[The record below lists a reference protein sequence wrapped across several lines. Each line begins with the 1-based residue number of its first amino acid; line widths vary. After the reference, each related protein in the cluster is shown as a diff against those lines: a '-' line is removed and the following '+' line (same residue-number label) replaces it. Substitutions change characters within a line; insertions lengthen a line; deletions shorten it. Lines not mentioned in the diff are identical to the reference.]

1 MQSPLSTAHYAHG
14 TIDSLFTTVALQHPD
29 AIAVQFE
36 SSVSLTY
43 RELHNQM
50 LQVSAALAPRICH
63 GQPVPVLLPRSPL
76 QVAVIL
82 ALSHLGAIY
91 VPLDPELPPNLL
103 HDLLDRVDSPVIITN
118 SLPSWSIPTW
128 CHELEDHTVLDL
140 SNILPTIGGSEV
152 QRVLSRNV
160 RPDSVAAILFTS
172 GSTGKPK
179 GVVLTHRNL
188 IDPAKTLSRFE
199 SIGLGSRVFQFASFT
214 SNVHMIDIL
223 SALLHG
229 ACLCQVSQEKMLDR
243 LAHWVRTM
251 QADTIHLTPSVLETM
266 EPDDVPSVRYVVTCS
281 EPVSAAVVST
291 WSTKVILRNLYGSCE
306 ASSIASRVL
315 SPGISLTDVGQV
327 SPHAHIKILD
337 PLSHNQ
343 VPAGKLGEIF
353 AAGTSV
359 AEGYWRD
366 SKRTAKSFFLQDQDS
381 NNFSLTAT
389 SQPSSL
395 EPVWYATGDLGYVS
409 ESGDLHLL
417 ARTDN
422 QFKVN
427 GLPLEVVAIEH
438 ILRRHVARAV
448 VLARTDDIG
457 HFRFFAFVAT
467 QQALVTPDESVEID
481 ECLSATELRSYLL
494 TKCREFLPGYM
505 VPEILVVNAIPQNRS
520 YKIDR
525 QRLCDILDS
534 YFARE
539 KDLLTP
545 VHAPD
550 LLSRI
555 TSIVN
560 HRLQRTVPV
569 DEDLR
574 NWGLSYV
581 DAMYI
586 IWAIFEITGKRI
598 FLRDVLHN
606 PTVEHLVRLTEGA
619 EETPSFCSNEHA
631 ACTRFIASPSQR
643 SIFGAH
649 KTLRN
654 GAYNLNFAYHLKSP
668 QLDVLRFF
676 DAVRLVCSEHESL
689 RSTYELNDDSQVVG
703 VIHPPQDMPPV
714 LSFTQ
719 FTELCEPSGTHE
731 LSTAKHR
738 ARQLINEVGEE
749 YVDVSS
755 ASPLRVTVY
764 EIAPMGQEMII
775 HFRVHNLSIDE
786 LSFERLI
793 HHVFDVY
800 RSGSTCIDTT
810 KLLSYPEYVIRQN
823 RSMIHR
829 QEQDRSWWSN
839 WANVSWSESLS
850 EALLSRQGET
860 PRLAIRNPS
869 QNRSSIYY
877 HPLSMPDVEACISH
891 RHRAS
896 TRFDFWLSFV
906 QIFLARL
913 ASQSRFLLGV
923 PTSMRFEDPCFLNVM
938 GCCVATAI
946 LPVVVDTSESFRAVL
961 DKIHEFYWQCVHHT
975 QPTEDVLQW
984 LSVPGAGNAEVEV
997 LYVYHDRNG
1006 ARHLLK
1012 EGTAADIVDKVD
1024 IATGSGHH
1032 PLVIHVDESGSEPRL
1047 ILEYDPVKFRPEF
1060 IASICDSFHSM
1071 IHWIAAHGSNIT
1083 VADIPFCGK
1092 EMEEKAF
1099 AQSVTAIPSHLSS
1112 RFLNGRAAYIQDLVF
1127 DSVDR
1132 SPDSLAIEAPEG
1144 PLTYAALGSRV
1155 LGLAGELKKTGLRP
1169 RMRVALF
1176 LEKSTDYVIA
1186 MLAVLSAG
1194 STFTILD
1201 IHDKP
1206 SVNQS
1211 KIETVSPQFII
1222 TNRGSGQLA
1231 KQLLL
1236 PPTSS
1241 IFDLNLHDT
1250 TMHSRLHSRSHSL
1263 IDSPTTASP
1272 RDAPAYI
1279 GFTSGSTAAPK
1290 CFQVNHAA
1298 AAVSILNQIDA
1309 CGFKVNDRIPMLTNV
1324 TFDASLL
1331 EVLATLSAGATLVA
1345 APHDRFISDLAGT
1358 LNEFN
1363 VSHVFATPTTIACL
1377 DGPSQV
1383 PSIRCII
1390 LGGEPTPKNI
1400 FHRWTGRV
1408 TILGSYGS
1416 AETTIATHGFTMWE
1430 PSHSDQRG
1438 SCIGKPVSSVKAAI
1452 LDEYGHILPAG
1463 WVGRL
1468 AIAARIP
1475 HKLDQLSAG
1484 YLNEGHDNGR
1494 FIEHKILGRTFDTG
1508 DLCYFDRKGYFY
1520 LRGRADDQVKSNG
1533 FWFNLSEVE
1542 STVDRC
1548 LLPSQ
1553 IQAAVLIARH
1563 NEDGSL
1569 DMVAF
1574 ICQNHFSKRESVR
1587 LASVLSL
1594 DDHRTVDELITL
1606 RSKVSDALPS
1616 AMVPRYWVPL
1626 SDIPQGPTGK
1636 INRQL
1641 LKEWFLILHESG
1653 FSEKYASLMH
1663 PPVIKQE
1670 VKCEIDHSNVKRD
1683 LMSWLRE
1690 HYSDYNE
1697 GLRQRILDVLHSQSC
1712 GSDLAVERIYL
1723 PSAMQK
1729 TMLAQSLIDS
1739 ELYASQLLLK
1749 FIGSMDAFRL
1759 QEAWMRVC
1767 QAHPS
1772 LRTCYIHLDGG
1783 INEFFA
1789 IEKETAQSVTGFSVA
1804 DHIPLGPDELE
1815 KSLSEIRKSAL
1826 TISKTT
1832 STLTVFSWTREEHL
1846 IVLTYHDAVADR
1858 ESMSRILSD
1867 FAAAYQ
1873 GQHLQPDISFSAVSA
1888 SHLSRDRS
1896 KAEAFW
1902 REYVTNGEPV
1912 SLHQAEAVASRQTRI
1927 ESRRLDKLTSQRVQS
1942 RAIDYH
1948 VTLPTLFQAALG
1960 ISLARVTGAT
1970 KPLFWT
1976 VTSGRELDVSCSLS
1990 AVANFLNVVP
2000 CVVPVGAEYRIR
2012 HLLHHLHAASDEAF
2026 PHSWLPTSLI
2036 LPFLRNQTGV
2046 KTLLAIDN
2054 HEIPSVTFEEGLRV
2068 ESIERREFTHVPFTV
2083 IVRPRDSGI
2092 SVAVEYDISQIPK
2105 GVATRLLDTFVEIT
2119 EGISSYDVT
2128 EVMVG
2133 DIVSDEQ
2140 YFEKDYVLQQIR
2152 SVNAENSKLSQS
2164 SNDTLVSLFQRSM
2177 KANPRASA
2185 LYTRG
2190 LSLTYQQLDELSS
2203 RLARHLLRF
2212 TQGRRM
2218 IVPIL
2223 FPRKPDMIIAM
2234 LAVLKAGAAYCP
2246 LDMSSPPS
2254 RLDYIIREVNASV
2267 ILTDDAGFS
2276 VMSAELNLG
2285 LQIVNLDSLRWTFYD
2300 NDEAVLPEVSPT
2312 TPCYVLFTSG
2322 STGEPK
2328 GCILSHGAV
2337 ASSIKAAL
2345 PAFQLD
2351 ATDRVLLFANYIF
2364 DASVIDI
2371 YGTLSKGAALIIVPD
2386 DDVKAD
2392 LCKTINDLRVT
2403 FVHLTP
2409 TTAQLLDVGKCPTLR
2424 TVVAGGET
2432 VPQGLRNHLAGR
2444 VRFIGN
2450 YGPTETAVQVAVS
2463 VFERPSLDATF
2474 YKALPG
2480 NVIAIINE
2488 QGKVAREGE
2497 QGEIYIGGQQ
2507 LFDGYLKDAIST
2519 RGSLLKIPSLG
2530 DFLFYRSGDRGRY
2543 MKNMGIEILG
2553 RLDDQMKFMGQRV
2566 EPAEIETVLNDAPGV
2581 ALSAVVVVS
2590 GGLHAALQRK
2600 RCAVAL
2606 DLDSVRAYAKA
2617 RLPERLV
2624 PDLWEISAIPLLPS
2638 NKVARRTV
2646 SKEISFMI
2654 QRAPRL
2660 PASMGNASICSPIY
2674 IEASPNAITTVTSI
2688 VSRILALPVED
2699 IHKPLDHL
2707 GLNSLG
2713 FVQLHQ
2719 MIHMELGVLVPY
2731 SKLRDARSI
2740 DGICRWLFEAAPE
2753 LLLQKKAGQVV
2764 ASSVTYPGRYPAT
2777 PIQENIWMSQTK
2789 LSNTT
2794 YAVERV
2800 FKVHDVSVPKLVETL
2815 NDLVRRFDIFH
2826 LTFDL
2831 DTENEQIYQIVHPY
2845 PQTKIGVQF
2854 FPSDLGPVFETPN
2867 LHLKA
2872 GPLSSFQVHESPD
2885 GQIYLHAAV
2894 HHILFDEFTS
2904 IVFYNALEAVLRG
2917 APVNIDDYRST
2928 VDFHGITPG
2937 HAKVLR
2943 ELWTQRLNGISA
2955 LRRDHSVLVDAQS
2968 QNKSRLRKE
2977 INIPLVQQ
2985 DQTYLNSHAL
2995 RDSSTLLALFQ
3006 ATLHR
3011 TFMTDEVVL
3020 SVPVSLRITG
3030 KENCSTLG
3038 NLTNPAFIR
3047 SQLKYNDSWSNF
3059 ISRTFENLEFAS
3071 QNGVPVNWICSWL
3084 KIELSDFPV
3093 HFVLHQTNP
3102 QGRSS
3107 LLQDRTFDMIPPK
3120 QPAFNFEFHLFLSE
3134 TGFDIL
3140 VDYNPLIFGSQLVQ
3154 DVVDTYADLL
3164 ASVQQRSSL
3173 DLSEFVDLSSSSSN
3187 RKSICASEF
3196 TPPSS
3201 VSTLSVSPAFGPQ
3214 TRKALASYTQQRFYL
3229 LQQVFGDASYSLPS
3243 VHEVGGLPI
3252 DLIMQKLKII
3262 VERES
3267 IFRTYFIFDQD
3278 LWQVTSDKTEFAF
3291 SIHDLRDRSY
3301 HNAWNR
3307 MVQLCQDD
3315 ANKPFDLGNPPL
3327 IRCHGFQL
3335 PGEKQYLYLN
3345 IHHALCDES
3354 SLCLLLKELEGEHHF
3369 PRTGI
3374 VFDYHDISASERKI
3388 LSDQSYVSASRHHW
3402 QSALAQG
3409 PAIKG
3414 MLPLGNTNNVSSLGI
3429 VHSTFDI
3436 TTATIPWAHEIGA
3449 TSFSKFLSV
3458 FMLTMLLRYDCKSPT
3473 VLIPVSNRPVETEKT
3488 IYGCFTNILP
3498 IRVALDAHLP
3508 VLDNTK
3514 RVVRA
3519 VNEALVYSQTP
3530 FEKVLEYAGVS
3541 RNDFEAMFVYHEG
3554 SRNIGVFR
3562 PAAHVL
3568 ESQGRS
3574 VSPKFPL
3581 TFSVSLVRHESSTT
3595 LDVKIEYDP
3604 RVLVEYEA
3612 ENLAE
3617 SFHQVL
3623 LSLHGTH
3630 DPAFTTTNSLGFL
3643 SDVET
3648 RLLESFHGPKQP
3660 EVDREPLV
3668 HDQIMNM
3675 ASEFPHRTAVSFDGE
3690 ESCTYE
3696 QLQVRVAS
3704 LVSWIQQQDVH
3715 IEGEATICIF
3725 SDACVDRII
3734 CILAIMQLGLAYVPL
3749 SVQDPI
3755 HRTMAIIQDCK
3766 PQAILVPST
3775 GTFAHWS
3782 KVQDLQ
3788 RELQIHVLET
3798 VPCFI
3803 IPENIPQITDAVP
3816 MSPHVHQHPSNIA
3829 CVLYTSGPTSLT
3841 KGVAIDHQA
3850 LRNSIT
3856 QHRSIYRLQPR
3867 SRLLQLAP
3875 YTFDVSVVD
3884 IFSTLSA
3891 GATLVIGRHEFL
3903 LSNLQQV
3910 VRDWE
3915 ITHIATTPTVATL
3928 LAPALSPS
3936 LQVLALGGET
3946 MSEAVRDAWAE
3957 HVHLLNVYGPTET
3970 TVNVVSRE
3978 MFRTTPVS
3986 DVGRP
3991 LPNVL
3996 VYILDDQHRRLPPG
4010 RVGQLAIGGVQVAHG
4025 YLRPQSGKSAFIT
4038 HDHLGKIYLTGD
4050 LAKFT
4055 TTGDIILLGRTDSQI
4070 KREIEAILSK
4080 ENNVSV
4086 STVSS
4091 AKWSFIS

>member
-719 FTELCEPSGTHE
+719 FTELCELSGTHE

-1452 LDEYGHILPAG
+1452 LDE
-1463 WVGRL
+1463 
-1468 AIAARIP
+1468 IP

-1670 VKCEIDHSNVKRD
+1670 
-1683 LMSWLRE
+1683 
-1690 HYSDYNE
+1690 
-1697 GLRQRILDVLHSQSC
+1697 
-1712 GSDLAVERIYL
+1712 
-1723 PSAMQK
+1723 K

-1749 FIGSMDAFRL
+1749 FIGSMDAFCL

-1832 STLTVFSWTREEHL
+1832 T
-1846 IVLTYHDAVADR
+1846 
-1858 ESMSRILSD
+1858 
-1867 FAAAYQ
+1867 AYQ

-1902 REYVTNGEPV
+1902 R
-1912 SLHQAEAVASRQTRI
+1912 
-1927 ESRRLDKLTSQRVQS
+1927 DQRVQS
-1942 RAIDYH
+1942 RAIDYR

-2026 PHSWLPTSLI
+2026 PHSWLPTSSI

-2054 HEIPSVTFEEGLRV
+2054 HEIPRVTFEEGLRV

-2083 IVRPRDSGI
+2083 I
-2092 SVAVEYDISQIPK
+2092 

-2386 DDVKAD
+2386 DDVKVD

-2409 TTAQLLDVGKCPTLR
+2409 TTAQLLDV
-2424 TVVAGGET
+2424 
-2432 VPQGLRNHLAGR
+2432 GR

-2463 VFERPSLDATF
+2463 VFERPSLDGTF

-2600 RCAVAL
+2600 
-2606 DLDSVRAYAKA
+2606 
-2617 RLPERLV
+2617 
-2624 PDLWEISAIPLLPS
+2624 
-2638 NKVARRTV
+2638 
-2646 SKEISFMI
+2646 
-2654 QRAPRL
+2654 RAPRL

-2815 NDLVRRFDIFH
+2815 NDL
-2826 LTFDL
+2826 
-2831 DTENEQIYQIVHPY
+2831 IYQIVHPY

-2867 LHLKA
+2867 LHLKT

-2894 HHILFDEFTS
+2894 HHILFDEFT
-2904 IVFYNALEAVLRG
+2904 I
-2917 APVNIDDYRST
+2917 NIDDYRST

-2943 ELWTQRLNGISA
+2943 ELWTQRLNGIST
-2955 LRRDHSVLVDAQS
+2955 LRRDHSVL
-2968 QNKSRLRKE
+2968 
-2977 INIPLVQQ
+2977 Q

-3020 SVPVSLRITG
+3020 SIP
-3030 KENCSTLG
+3030 
-3038 NLTNPAFIR
+3038 
-3047 SQLKYNDSWSNF
+3047 LKYNDSWSNF

-3243 VHEVGGLPI
+3243 VHE
-3252 DLIMQKLKII
+3252 
-3262 VERES
+3262 
-3267 IFRTYFIFDQD
+3267 D

-3335 PGEKQYLYLN
+3335 PG
-3345 IHHALCDES
+3345 
-3354 SLCLLLKELEGEHHF
+3354 
-3369 PRTGI
+3369 I

-3409 PAIKG
+3409 PAIK
-3414 MLPLGNTNNVSSLGI
+3414 

-3568 ESQGRS
+3568 ESQG
-3574 VSPKFPL
+3574 
-3581 TFSVSLVRHESSTT
+3581 STT

-3936 LQVLALGGET
+3936 LQVLALG
-3946 MSEAVRDAWAE
+3946 
-3957 HVHLLNVYGPTET
+3957 ET

-3986 DVGRP
+3986 DV
-3991 LPNVL
+3991 
-3996 VYILDDQHRRLPPG
+3996 G

>member
-1 MQSPLSTAHYAHG
+1 MQPPLSPAHYAQG

-36 SSVSLTY
+36 SSATLTY

-118 SLPSWSIPTW
+118 SLPSWSIPSW

-140 SNILPTIGGSEV
+140 SNILPTVGGSEV
-152 QRVLSRNV
+152 HRVLSRNV

-199 SIGLGSRVFQFASFT
+199 SIGLGSRVFQYASFT
-214 SNVHMIDIL
+214 SNIHMVDIL
-223 SALLHG
+223 STLLHG
-229 ACLCQVSQEKMLDR
+229 ACLCQVSQERMVDR
-243 LAHWVRTM
+243 LAHWIRTT
-251 QADTIHLTPSVLETM
+251 QADTIHLTPRVLETM
-266 EPDDVPSVRYVVTCS
+266 EPDDVPSLRYVVTCS

-291 WSTKVILRNLYGSCE
+291 WSTKVVLRNLYGSCE
-306 ASSIASRVL
+306 ASSIVSRVL
-315 SPGISLTDVGQV
+315 SLGASLTDVGQV
-327 SPHAHIKILD
+327 SPHAQVKILD

-343 VPAGKLGEIF
+343 VPTGKVGEIF

-381 NNFSLTAT
+381 NKFSLTAT

-395 EPVWYATGDLGYVS
+395 EPVWYATGDLGYLS

-422 QFKVN
+422 HFRVN
-427 GLPLEVVAIEH
+427 GLPVEVVAIEQ
-438 ILRRHVARAV
+438 ILCRHVARAV
-448 VLARTDDIG
+448 VLARPDTMG
-457 HFRFFAFVAT
+457 HLRFFAFVTT
-467 QQALVTPDESVEID
+467 QQTLATPDEPVEID
-481 ECLSATELRSYLL
+481 ECLSAEELRGYLL
-494 TKCREFLPGYM
+494 TKCREILPAYM
-505 VPEILVVNAIPQNRS
+505 VPQILAVNAIPQNQIH
-520 YKIDR
+520 KIDR
-525 QRLCDILDS
+525 QRLADLLDS
-534 YFARE
+534 YLARE
-539 KDLLTP
+539 KEELVH
-545 VHAPD
+545 VHAPPD
-550 LLSRI
+550 LLSQI
-555 TSIVN
+555 ASIVN
-560 HRLQRTVPV
+560 NRLHKTVPV

-586 IWAIFEITGKRI
+586 IWAIFDLTGKRI

-606 PTVEHLVRLTEGA
+606 PTVEHLVRLTEA
-619 EETPSFCSNEHA
+619 SEEDASFFSNRHFA
-631 ACTRFIASPSQR
+631 GTRFIVSPHQR
-643 SIFGAH
+643 SIFHAH
-649 KTLRN
+649 QALRN
-654 GAYNLNFAYHLKSP
+654 GAYNLNFAFHIKSP
-668 QLDVLRFF
+668 QLDVPRLF
-676 DAVRLVCSEHESL
+676 DAVRLICSEHESL
-689 RSTYELNDDSQVVG
+689 RSTYELNDDSEVVG
-703 VIHPPQDMPPV
+703 VIHPPQDMPPT
-714 LSFTQ
+714 LAFTE
-719 FTELCEPSGTHE
+719 FRELCEVSGTHE
-731 LSTAKHR
+731 LSILKSR
-738 ARQLINEVGEE
+738 AQQLIREMGEE
-749 YVDVSS
+749 YVDVSR
-755 ASPLRVTVY
+755 ASPFHVAVY
-764 EIAPMGQEMII
+764 EVAPNAREVII
-775 HFRVHNLSIDE
+775 HFRAHNLSMDE

-793 HHVFDVY
+793 HHIFDVY

-810 KLLSYPEYVIRQN
+810 KLLSYPEYAVRQK
-823 RSMIHR
+823 RSMMHR
-829 QEQDRSWWSN
+829 QEQDRLWWSSR
-839 WANVSWSESLS
+839 ANPSWSESLS
-850 EALLSRQGET
+850 EALLNRQGEISE
-860 PRLAIRNPS
+860 LAIRNPS
-869 QNRSSIYY
+869 QNRSNTYY
-877 HPLSMPDVEACISH
+877 HPLSTLDVEACISH
-891 RHRAS
+891 HHRAS

-906 QIFLARL
+906 QVFLARL
-913 ASQSRFLLGV
+913 ASRSRFVLGV
-923 PTSMRFEDPCFLNVM
+923 PTSTRFEDPCFLNII
-938 GCCVATAI
+938 GCCVSTAI
-946 LPVVVDTSESFRAVL
+946 LPAVIDTSESFRTVL
-961 DKIHEFYWQCVHHT
+961 DRVHEFYWQCVHHK
-975 QPTEDVLQW
+975 QPTEEVLQW
-984 LSVPGAGNAEVEV
+984 LSVPGARKAGIEV
-997 LYVYHDRNG
+997 LYVHHDKNG
-1006 ARHLLK
+1006 VRHLLK
-1012 EGTAADIVDKVD
+1012 EGTAAEIVANIDVT
-1024 IATGSGHH
+1024 TGAGHH

-1047 ILEYDPVKFRPEF
+1047 ILEYDAAKFRPEF
-1060 IASICDSFHSM
+1060 IASVCESFHSM
-1071 IHWIAAHGSNIT
+1071 IHWIATHGSNVTI
-1083 VADIPFCGK
+1083 ADIPFCSK
-1092 EMEEKAF
+1092 DMEERAF
-1099 AQSVTAIPSHLSS
+1099 AQSVTAIPSHISS
-1112 RFLNGRAAYIQDLVF
+1112 RFMNGWGTYLQDLVF
-1127 DSVDR
+1127 ESIER
-1132 SPDSLAIEAPEG
+1132 NPDFLAIEGPEG
-1144 PLTYAALGSRV
+1144 PLTYAALGSRI
-1155 LGLAGELKKTGLRP
+1155 LDLSGKLKRTGLRP
-1169 RMRVALF
+1169 RMRVTLF
-1176 LEKSTDYVIA
+1176 LEKSADYVIA

-1201 IHDKP
+1201 VHDKP

-1211 KIETVSPQFII
+1211 KLETVSPQFMI
-1222 TNRGSGQLA
+1222 TNQESRQLA
-1231 KQLLL
+1231 EQLLL
-1236 PPTSS
+1236 PPTSAV
-1241 IFDLNLHDT
+1241 FDLDLHDRT
-1250 TMHSRLHSRSHSL
+1250 LHSRSHSL
-1263 IDSPTTASP
+1263 IDSPTASSP

-1279 GFTSGSTAAPK
+1279 GFTSGSTAASK

-1298 AAVSILNQIDA
+1298 AATSILNQVDA
-1309 CGFKVNDRIPMLTNV
+1309 CGLKVNDRIAMLTNV
-1324 TFDASLL
+1324 TFDVSLL
-1331 EVLATLSAGATLVA
+1331 EVFATLSAGATLVA
-1345 APHDRFISDLAGT
+1345 APHDRFVSSLAGT
-1358 LNEFN
+1358 LNEFS
-1363 VSHVFATPTTIACL
+1363 VSHVFATPTTISHL

-1383 PSIRCII
+1383 PSVRCII
-1390 LGGEPTPKNI
+1390 LGGEQTPKNV
-1400 FHRWTGRV
+1400 FHRWTGKV

-1430 PSHSDQRG
+1430 PSHSDRRG
-1438 SCIGKPVSSVKAAI
+1438 SCIGKPVPSVKAAI

-1468 AIAARIP
+1468 AIAARTP

-1484 YLNEGHDNGR
+1484 YLNHGHDHGR
-1494 FIEHKILGRTFDTG
+1494 FGEHKVLGRIFDTG
-1508 DLCYFDRKGYFY
+1508 DLCYFDNKGYFY
-1520 LRGRADDQVKSNG
+1520 LTGRAEDQIKSNG
-1533 FWFNLSEVE
+1533 FWFNISEVE
-1542 STVDRC
+1542 SAVDRC

-1553 IQAAVLIARH
+1553 IQAAVLIARQ
-1563 NEDGSL
+1563 NAAEGL

-1574 ICQNHFSKRESVR
+1574 ICQNHFSKRESIR

-1594 DDHRTVDELITL
+1594 DDHRTVDELIAL
-1606 RSKVSDALPS
+1606 RSKVSDILPS
-1616 AMVPRYWVPL
+1616 ALVPRYWVPV

-1636 INRQL
+1636 VNRHL
-1641 LKEWFLILHESG
+1641 LKEWFLILHDSG
-1653 FSEKYASLMH
+1653 FSEKYATLMH
-1663 PPVIKQE
+1663 PPI
-1670 VKCEIDHSNVKRD
+1670 VKCEIDHSNVKGD
-1683 LMSWLRE
+1683 LMNWLRE
-1690 HYSDYNE
+1690 NYTGYNE
-1697 GLRQRILDVLHSQSC
+1697 GLRQRLMDALHSQSC
-1712 GSDLAVERIYL
+1712 DSDLDVETIYL

-1729 TMLAQSLIDS
+1729 TMLAQSLIDP
-1739 ELYASQLLLK
+1739 ELYTNQLLLK
-1749 FIGSMDAFRL
+1749 FTGSIDAFHLR
-1759 QEAWMRVC
+1759 EAWLRVC

-1772 LRTCYIHLDGG
+1772 LRTCYIHLDDG

-1789 IEKETAQSVTGFSVA
+1789 IEKRDAQSVTGFSVA

-1815 KSLSEIRKSAL
+1815 KSLTTIRKSAL
-1826 TISKTT
+1826 TTSKTT
-1832 STLTVFSWTREEHL
+1832 STLTVFSRTREEHL
-1846 IVLTYHDAVADR
+1846 VVLTYHHAIADR
-1858 ESMSRILSD
+1858 ESMSRIISD
-1867 FAAAYQ
+1867 FAVSYK
-1873 GQHLQPDISFSAVSA
+1873 GQHLQPGISFSAVSA
-1888 SHLSRDRS
+1888 SHLHRDRT

-1902 REYVTNGEPV
+1902 REYVAGSEPV
-1912 SLHQAEAVASRQTRI
+1912 SLHQAEAAISRQTRI
-1927 ESRRLDKLTSQRVQS
+1927 ESRQLDKLTSQKVQS
-1942 RAIDYH
+1942 RALDYH
-1948 VTLPTLFQAALG
+1948 VTLPTFLQTALG
-1960 ISLARVTGAT
+1960 VSLARVTGAS

-1976 VTSGRELDVSCSLS
+1976 VTSGRELDISCSLS
-1990 AVANFLNVVP
+1990 AVGNFLNVVP
-2000 CVVPVGAEYRIR
+2000 CVVPVGSQYRIR

-2026 PHSWLPTSLI
+2026 PHSWLPASSI
-2036 LPFLRNQTGV
+2036 LPMLRNQTGI
-2046 KTLLAIDN
+2046 KTLLAIEN
-2054 HEIPSVTFEEGLRV
+2054 HDPISGVAFGEDLRV
-2068 ESIERREFTHVPFTV
+2068 ESVERQEFTHVPFTV
-2083 IVRPRDSGI
+2083 IVRPRDCGI
-2092 SVAVEYDISQIPK
+2092 SIAVKYDISQVPK

-2119 EGISSYDVT
+2119 EGISSYDIMD
-2128 EVMVG
+2128 VMVG

-2140 YFEKDYVLQQIR
+2140 YFEKDYVLQQIQ
-2152 SVNAENSKLSQS
+2152 SVNADSSKQTQPW
-2164 SNDTLVSLFQRSM
+2164 NDTLVSLFQNSTKENP
-2177 KANPRASA
+2177 KAPA

-2190 LSLTYQQLDELSS
+2190 LSLTYKQLDELSS
-2203 RLARHLLRF
+2203 RLAKHLLRF
-2212 TQGRRM
+2212 TQGRQM

-2246 LDMSSPPS
+2246 LDMSAPAS

-2285 LQIVNLDSLRWTFYD
+2285 LQIVNLDALRWTFYD
-2300 NDEAVLPEVSPT
+2300 NDEALLPEVAPSS
-2312 TPCYVLFTSG
+2312 PCYVLFTSG

-2328 GCILSHGAV
+2328 GCILSHRAV

-2351 ATDRVLLFANYIF
+2351 VTDRVLLFANYIF

-2371 YGTLSKGAALIIVPD
+2371 YGTLSGGAALILVPD
-2386 DDVKAD
+2386 DEVKAD

-2409 TTAQLLDVGKCPTLR
+2409 TIAQFLDVGKCPTLR
-2424 TVVAGGET
+2424 TVVAGGEA

-2450 YGPTETAVQVAVS
+2450 YGPTEAAVQVAVS
-2463 VFERPSLDATF
+2463 VFERPSHDGTF

-2480 NVIAIINE
+2480 NVLAIINE

-2497 QGEIYIGGQQ
+2497 QGEIYIGGRQ

-2553 RLDDQMKFMGQRV
+2553 RQDDQMKFLGQRV
-2566 EPAEIETVLNDAPGV
+2566 DPAEIETVLNDAPGV
-2581 ALSAVVVVS
+2581 ALSAVVIVA

-2606 DLDSVRAYAKA
+2606 DLDSVRAYAAA
-2617 RLPERLV
+2617 RLPARLV
-2624 PDLWEISAIPLLPS
+2624 PVLWEISVIPLLPS

-2654 QRAPRL
+2654 QRAPSL
-2660 PASMGNASICSPIY
+2660 PTSMGNASICSPIY
-2674 IEASPNAITTVTSI
+2674 IEATPNAITTVTSI
-2688 VSRILALPVED
+2688 VSRILALPVND

-2719 MIHMELGVLVPY
+2719 MIHAELGVLVPY

-2753 LLLQKKAGQVV
+2753 LLLQKQTGKV
-2764 ASSVTYPGRYPAT
+2764 ATSSVIKPGRYSAT
-2777 PIQENIWMSQTK
+2777 PIQENIWTLQTK
-2789 LSNTT
+2789 LPDVT

-2800 FKVHDVSVPKLVETL
+2800 FKIHSMSVPKLVETL

-2826 LTFDL
+2826 LTFDF
-2831 DTENEQIYQIVHPY
+2831 DIEKGQICQIVHPY

-2867 LHLKA
+2867 LDLKR
-2872 GPLSSFQVHESPD
+2872 GPLSAFQVHESPD
-2885 GQIYLHAAV
+2885 GQVYLHAAV

-2904 IVFYNALEAVLRG
+2904 IVFYNALEAMLRG
-2917 APVNIDDYRST
+2917 AQINLEEYDST
-2928 VDFHGITPG
+2928 VNFRGITPG
-2937 HAKVLR
+2937 HAKGLQ
-2943 ELWTQRLNGISA
+2943 ESWTRKLNGISA
-2955 LRRDHSVLVDAQS
+2955 LPRDHSAFVVSNALS
-2968 QNKSRLRKE
+2968 QNKSRFRKE
-2977 INIPLVQQ
+2977 ISMPLVQQ
-2985 DQTYLNSHAL
+2985 NQTYLNSHAL

-3011 TFMTDEVVL
+3011 TLMTDQVAL
-3020 SVPVSLRITG
+3020 SVPVSLRTTG
-3030 KENCSTLG
+3030 KENSSTLG
-3038 NLTNPAFIR
+3038 NLTSPAFIR
-3047 SQLKYNDSWSNF
+3047 SQLKYNDTWSSF
-3059 ISRTFENLEFAS
+3059 ISRTSDNLEFARQHS
-3071 QNGVPVNWICSWL
+3071 VPVNWICSWL
-3084 KIELSDFPV
+3084 QIELSEFPL
-3093 HFVLHQTNP
+3093 HFVVHQTSP

-3107 LLQDRTFDMIPPK
+3107 LLQDRTFEMIPPK

-3140 VDYNPLIFGSQLVQ
+3140 VDYNPLIFARRFVQ
-3154 DVVDTYADLL
+3154 DVVDTYSDLII
-3164 ASVQQRSSL
+3164 SVQQRLSL
-3173 DLSEFVDLSSSSSN
+3173 DLSEFVDLTSSSSN

-3201 VSTLSVSPAFGPQ
+3201 VSTLSVSSAFGPQ
-3214 TRKALASYTQQRFYL
+3214 TRKALASYTQRRFYL
-3229 LQQVFGDASYSLPS
+3229 LQKAFADASYSLPS
-3243 VHEVGGLPI
+3243 VHQVVGFPI

-3262 VERES
+3262 VEREA
-3267 IFRTYFIFDQD
+3267 IFRSYFIFDQD
-3278 LWQVTSDKTEFAF
+3278 LWQVTSDKSEFAF
-3291 SIHDLRDRSY
+3291 SIHDLRNRPYNS
-3301 HNAWNR
+3301 AWNR

-3315 ANKPFDLGNPPL
+3315 ASRPFDLGNPPL

-3345 IHHALCDES
+3345 VHQIICDES
-3354 SLCLLLKELEGEHHF
+3354 SLSLLLNELEGEHHF

-3374 VFDYHDISASERKI
+3374 VFDYQDISASERKI
-3388 LSDQSYVSASRHHW
+3388 LSDQAYVSSSRHHW
-3402 QSALAQG
+3402 QSALTQG

-3414 MLPLGNTNNVSSLGI
+3414 MLPLDITGNDASLGI

-3449 TSFSKFLSV
+3449 ESSSKFLSV
-3458 FMLTMLLRYDCKSPT
+3458 FMLTMLLRYDCKAPT
-3473 VLIPVSNRPVETEKT
+3473 VVIPVSNLPENTEKPT
-3488 IYGCFTNILP
+3488 YGCFTNILP
-3498 IRVALDAHLP
+3498 VRAALDAHLP

-3530 FEKVLEYAGVS
+3530 FEKVIEYAGVD
-3541 RNDFEAMFVYHEG
+3541 RNDFEAMFVYHES
-3554 SRNIGVFR
+3554 SRESGVFR
-3562 PAAHVL
+3562 PAPHVL
-3568 ESQGRS
+3568 ESQGKSFR
-3574 VSPKFPL
+3574 PKFPL

-3604 RVLVEYEA
+3604 RMLAGYEA
-3612 ENLAE
+3612 DNLAE

-3623 LSLHGTH
+3623 LSLHGTR

-3648 RLLESFHGPKQP
+3648 RLLESFHGPKHP

-3675 ASEFPHRTAVSFDGE
+3675 ASKFPHRTAISFDGE

-3696 QLQVRVAS
+3696 QLHVKVAS
-3704 LVSWIQQQDVH
+3704 LVSWIQQQDLQ

-3725 SDACVDRII
+3725 SDACVDRIV

-3782 KVQDLQ
+3782 RVQDLQ
-3788 RELQIHVLET
+3788 RELEVHVLET

-3803 IPENIPQITDAVP
+3803 IPESLPQITDTVP
-3816 MSPHVHQHPSNIA
+3816 MSAYVHQHPSNIA
-3829 CVLYTSGPTSLT
+3829 CVLYTSGPASLT

-3915 ITHIATTPTVATL
+3915 ITHIATTPTVATM

-3936 LQVLALGGET
+3936 LEVLALGGET
-3946 MSEAVRDAWAE
+3946 MSETVRDTWAE

-3991 LPNVL
+3991 LANVL
-3996 VYILDDQHRRLPPG
+3996 VYILDDQYRRLPPG

-4025 YLRPQSGKSAFIT
+4025 YLRPQSGKPAFLT

-4055 TTGDIILLGRTDSQI
+4055 TTGDIILLGRADSQI
-4070 KREIEAILSK
+4070 KREIEAILNR